1 METKIEQL
9 QLLPGQVEAITPKN
23 IADII
28 LEIRRQKAVW
38 AQLYKENRDL
48 MKNGGDYIIFPKK
61 AAGITVQENMAP
73 LSTLNA
79 SNITYNAV
87 TISIAKHGIGIGI
100 AGESIRKAMRD
111 VVADQIREAG
121 LVWADLEDRL
131 ALQAVFPLGTT
142 VSTGASTLAA
152 AGPIVGIYYASPN
165 VSSIINTSTSGTI
178 VFSGVGTCSYWYVPS
193 GVVTVST
200 SGSITAK
207 DVVVARGKMQNNI
220 VSPSVIMS
228 APERLVDIIYDPAAK
243 FIEQAK
249 SIGEGVPYNFQI
261 GKLWDMNFIV
271 SGRVPKLGVVLI
283 DPNYFGYKVIRE
295 DLRLQRDE
303 VTGMKQ
309 DALFYWGFG
318 EFGYGN
324 VTTDAYGVV
333 YLTGTFPVS
342 DVTTVFYK
350 NP

>member
-9 QLLPGQVEAITPKN
+9 QLLPGQVEAIAPKN
-23 IADII
+23 IADVI
-28 LEIRRQKAVW
+28 LEIRREKAVW

-48 MKNGGDYIIFPKK
+48 MKNGGDYIVFPKK
-61 AAGITVQENMAP
+61 ASGITVQENMSA
-73 LSTLNA
+73 LQSLNA
-79 SNITYNAV
+79 SNITYSAV

-111 VVADQIREAG
+111 VVADQIKEAG
-121 LVWADLEDRL
+121 LVWSDLEDRL
-131 ALQAVFPLGTT
+131 ALQGAFPLDTKT
-142 VSTGASTLAA
+142 ATGASTVAA
-152 AGPIVGIYYASPN
+152 AGPIVGVYTSSG
-165 VSSIINTSTSGTI
+165 VSSIINTTSGASI
-178 VFSGVGTCSYWYVPS
+178 VFSGPGTCSYWYVPS
-193 GVVTVST
+193 GVVSVAS
-200 SGSITAK
+200 SSLSAK
-207 DVVVARGKMQNNI
+207 DIVVARGKMQNNI

-228 APERLVDIIYDPAAK
+228 PPERLVDIIYDPAAK
-243 FIEQAK
+243 FVEQAK
-249 SIGEGVPYNFQI
+249 ETGAGVPYNFQI

-324 VTTDAYGVV
+324 ITTDAYGVV
-333 YLTGTFPVS
+333 YLIGTFSPS